1 MRKLKLKEV
10 KQFSQPESR
19 EAGNGMHVLRF
30 QSHFIQ
36 KTQKFNEKGSAE
48 KGGNCM
54 VLELFIKKKK
64 KTCVK
69 PLCENKE
76 KVCVSLRVE
85 CK

>member
-64 KTCVK
+64 KPVSNHCVTTRRK
-69 PLCENKE
+69 YVFLSE
-76 KVCVSLRVE
+76 
-85 CK
+85 